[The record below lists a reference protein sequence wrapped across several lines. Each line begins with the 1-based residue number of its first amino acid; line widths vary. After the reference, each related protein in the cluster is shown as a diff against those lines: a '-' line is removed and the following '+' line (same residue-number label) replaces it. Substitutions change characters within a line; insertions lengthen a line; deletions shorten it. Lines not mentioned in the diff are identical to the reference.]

1 MQPEKMTKQQIQE
14 QVDRAF
20 NDTFT
25 LLLPLGV
32 KEVLKQANIVTMNQ
46 VSQHIRNDLNK
57 SIKKAN
63 FFISMTIDECSNQSD
78 SDSEESITQEDEQ
91 LQQNE
96 LYSWDDDANIENEIE
111 DDSGINVLSHTTN
124 TCLQSMKGVRDT
136 INPDLK
142 NSYFL
147 VNIDGKRK
155 YLHKNTAIWY
165 LTDGKI

>member
-1 MQPEKMTKQQIQE
+1 
-14 QVDRAF
+14 
-20 NDTFT
+20 
-25 LLLPLGV
+25 
-32 KEVLKQANIVTMNQ
+32 
-46 VSQHIRNDLNK
+46 
-57 SIKKAN
+57 
-63 FFISMTIDECSNQSD
+63 MTIDECSNQSD

-124 TCLQSMKGVRDT
+124 TRLQSMKGVLDT

-142 NSYFL
+142 NAYFL
-147 VNIDGKRK
+147 VNINGKRK

-165 LTDGKI
+165 LTDEKYKL

>member
-1 MQPEKMTKQQIQE
+1 
-14 QVDRAF
+14 
-20 NDTFT
+20 
-25 LLLPLGV
+25 
-32 KEVLKQANIVTMNQ
+32 
-46 VSQHIRNDLNK
+46 
-57 SIKKAN
+57 
-63 FFISMTIDECSNQSD
+63 MTIDECSNQSD
-78 SDSEESITQEDEQ
+78 SDSEESTTQEDEQ

-142 NSYFL
+142 NSCFL
-147 VNIDGKRK
+147 VNINGKRK
-155 YLHKNTAIWY
+155 YLHKNTAIWN